1 MKTYQVSMNYKIWFL
16 LLVITLVF
24 VENICGEIPKS
35 NKQVTKSNSDES
47 FSVSPLFQQIISH
60 YKLALESY
68 VKGDYPNAIIYAQ
81 KALCLDPLEEEC
93 YLLLKQAKAKI
104 GIIEKESDLKDA
116 SATSFSDQ
124 QKIFQS
130 GMQFYLQK
138 DYTNAKRRWEFL
150 NVINDTF
157 PELKRYLNQL
167 SKEMGV
173 VDSIEKINIKADNFF
188 QRALKT
194 YNSGD
199 KKYALAILDT
209 SIQIYPQHVEA
220 VALRGRIRQEI
231 DQEYQRI
238 LEHGKALYSVRS
250 YKKAVEIWKSGL
262 LLPTDVSTLKTL
274 IKETQKQIAEIKNI
288 YLKEA
293 DDCVAKNDNVC
304 ALEKINSALEL
315 TPDDTALI
323 KQKNNIQSKKEDER
337 NSLYNVAIEKWN
349 SGDYSKAAEMF
360 SQVLSIAPDYS
371 PAREYVVLCNEKI
384 RKQQIALTIEGYR
397 KKALDMEQQDNLSE
411 ALYYWNQVLTIDS
424 SSVNAENALKR
435 LAEKLELKQ
444 KSISVENMYSKSIDY
459 YKNGKYQEARDT
471 WNRILE
477 KDPENTQIKNMLSEL
492 EQKKQA
498 LLQKGDNFCSKGL
511 WAQAIKE
518 YNDALRT
525 NPGNQLI
532 QEKLN
537 FAEKKKVESEEK
549 QTVNSEKKDMVNQ
562 KEIEELFNK
571 GIEFYMSQNFNKA
584 LESWNT
590 VLLKD
595 PSNARAQSYIN
606 NLKNKMK
613 KLNQL

>member
-1 MKTYQVSMNYKIWFL
+1 MSIRFIFV
-16 LLVITLVF
+16 LLVVTFIF
-24 VENICGEIPKS
+24 EEKICGEIPKS
-35 NKQVTKSNSDES
+35 NKQVIKSNSNDS
-47 FSVSPLFQQIISH
+47 FSVSPLFQQIINH

-116 SATSFSDQ
+116 SVTSFSDQ

-138 DYTNAKRRWEFL
+138 DYDNAKRRWEFL
-150 NVINDTF
+150 KVINDTF

-167 SKEMGV
+167 SKEMGA
-173 VDSIEKINIKADNFF
+173 VDSIEKINNKADKYF

-199 KKYALAILDT
+199 KKHALAILDT
-209 SIQIYPQHVEA
+209 TIQIYPQHVEA
-220 VALRGRIRQEI
+220 VALRGRIRQET
-231 DQEYQRI
+231 DEEFQRI

-250 YKKAVEIWKSGL
+250 YNKAVEIWKNGL

-274 IKETQKQIAEIKNI
+274 IQETQKQIAEIKTV
-288 YLKEA
+288 YLKEV
-293 DDCVAKNDNVC
+293 DDCTAKNDNVC
-304 ALEKINSALEL
+304 ALEKLNSALEL

-323 KQKNNIQSKKEDER
+323 KQKNNIQLKKESER
-337 NSLYNVAIEKWN
+337 NSLYQAAIEKWN
-349 SGDYSKAAEMF
+349 GGDYSKAAELF

-371 PAREYVVLCNEKI
+371 PAREYLVLCNEKI
-384 RKQQIALTIEGYR
+384 RKQQVALTIEGYR
-397 KKALDMEQQDNLSE
+397 KKALDMEQHNNLSE

-424 SSVNAENALKR
+424 SSADADNALKR

-444 KSISVENMYSKSIDY
+444 KSISIENMYSKSIDY

-477 KDPENTQIKNMLSEL
+477 KDPVNTQIKHMLSEL
-492 EQKKQA
+492 ELKKQA
-498 LLQKGDNFCSKGL
+498 LLQRGDNFCSKGQ
-511 WAQAIKE
+511 WVQAIKE

-525 NPGNQLI
+525 NPGNQSI
-532 QEKLN
+532 QEKIN
-537 FAEKKKVESEEK
+537 FAEKKKIESEEQ
-549 QTVNSEKKDMVNQ
+549 QTVFSGKKVMVNQ
-562 KEIEELFNK
+562 KENEELFNK
-571 GIEFYMSQNFNKA
+571 GIEFYMAQKFNKA
-584 LESWNT
+584 LESWNA
-590 VLLKD
+590 VLQKD
-595 PSNARAQSYIN
+595 PDNARAQSYIN